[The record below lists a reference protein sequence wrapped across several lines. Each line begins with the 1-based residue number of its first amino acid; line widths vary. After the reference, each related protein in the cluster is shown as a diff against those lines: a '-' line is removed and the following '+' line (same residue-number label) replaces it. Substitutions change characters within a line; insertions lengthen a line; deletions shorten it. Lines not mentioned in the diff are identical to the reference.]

1 MVIEQSLN
9 KVGGEEMEYVNL
21 GRTGLKVSR
30 ICLGCMSYGVAPA
43 GELRPGSHAW
53 ALNEEQSQPF
63 FKQALEL
70 GINFFD
76 TANVYS
82 TGSSEELLG
91 RFLKANTKREDTVIA
106 TKLNGVMRDGPN
118 GKGLSRKEIF
128 FELDASLR
136 RLGTDYVDLYQ
147 IHRWDYETPIE
158 ETLEALDDVVKAGK
172 VRYLGA
178 SSMHAWQF
186 AKALYVADL
195 HGWTRFVSMQNHYNL
210 LYREEER
217 EMMGLCAAEGIGV
230 IPWSPLARGRLAR
243 AWGTQVTERSE
254 TDQYSKAIYT
264 KTEEADK
271 KVVDRLSE
279 LAERRGVSRATLALA
294 WMLSKP
300 VVTSP
305 IVGATKPGHLED
317 AAAALEVK
325 LTPEEI
331 ASLEEPYVPHPVVG
345 FS

>member
-1 MVIEQSLN
+1 
-9 KVGGEEMEYVNL
+9 MEYVNL
-21 GRTGLKVSR
+21 GKTGLKVSR

-43 GELRPGSHAW
+43 RPLRPGSHAW

-63 FKQALEL
+63 FKQALDL

-82 TGSSEELLG
+82 VGSSEELLG

-106 TKLNGVMRDGPN
+106 TKLNGVMRDDPN

-128 FELDASLR
+128 FELDASLK

-158 ETLEALDDVVKAGK
+158 ETMEALHDVVRAGK
-172 VRYLGA
+172 VRYIGA
-178 SSMHAWQF
+178 SSMYAWQF

-195 HGWTRFVSMQNHYNL
+195 HGWTRFVSMQNFYNL

-217 EMMGLCAAEGIGV
+217 EMMGLCEAEGIGV
-230 IPWSPLARGRLAR
+230 IPWSPLARGRLTR
-243 AWGTQVTERSE
+243 AWQSETTKRSE
-254 TDQYSKAIYT
+254 TDQYSKAIFS
-264 KTEEADK
+264 KNDEADR
-271 KVVDRLSE
+271 KVVDRVGE
-279 LAERRGVSRATLALA
+279 LAERRGVPRATLALA
-294 WMLSKP
+294 WMLNKP
-300 VVTSP
+300 VVTAP
-305 IVGATKPGHLED
+305 IVGATKPNHLDD
-317 AAAALEVK
+317 AVAALGVK
-325 LTPEEI
+325 LTAEEI
-331 ASLEEPYVPHPVVG
+331 AALEEPYVPHPVVG

>member
-1 MVIEQSLN
+1 
-9 KVGGEEMEYVNL
+9 MEYVNL
-21 GRTGLKVSR
+21 GKTGLKVSR

-43 GELRPGSHAW
+43 GPLRPGSHAW
-53 ALNEEQSQPF
+53 VLNEEQSQPF

-82 TGSSEELLG
+82 VGSSEELLG
-91 RFLKANTKREDTVIA
+91 RFLKANSKRENIVIA
-106 TKLNGVMRDGPN
+106 TKLNGVMRDEPN

-128 FELDASLR
+128 FELDASLK

-158 ETLEALDDVVKAGK
+158 ETLEALHDVVKAGK
-172 VRYLGA
+172 VRYIGA

-195 HGWTRFVSMQNHYNL
+195 HGWTRFVSMQNFYNL

-217 EMMGLCAAEGIGV
+217 EMMGLCKAEGIGV
-230 IPWSPLARGRLAR
+230 IPWSPLARGRLTR
-243 AWGTQVTERSE
+243 AWQSEATKRSE
-254 TDQYSKAIYT
+254 TDQFSKAIFS
-264 KTEEADK
+264 KTDEADR
-271 KVVDRLSE
+271 KVVDRLGE
-279 LAERRGVSRATLALA
+279 LAERRGVPRATLALA

-300 VVTSP
+300 VVTAP
-305 IVGATKPGHLED
+305 IVGATKQNHLDD
-317 AAAALEVK
+317 AVAALAIKLSAEEMAALE
-325 LTPEEI
+325 ESY
-331 ASLEEPYVPHPVVG
+331 APHPVVG